1 MREAHPQRIDHD
13 VSYEVHTLHADA
25 LATEVVGGGTFG
37 RVEHVADLVGE
48 QAIDLL
54 GHRPIEAP
62 QARLDM
68 YYRDALLDGHQA
80 ARQRGIDVSDHDYAT
95 RRRDVDHGLEAA
107 HDLRGLL
114 RVGAGADVE
123 HDVRCAQ
130 LEVGKQ
136 QILHFRV
143 VMLPGMH

>member
-1 MREAHPQRIDHD
+1 M
-13 VSYEVHTLHADA
+13 HTLHADA

-62 QARLDM
+62 EARLDM
-68 YYRDALLDGHQA
+68 DDRDPLLDRHQT
-80 ARQRGIDVSDHDYAT
+80 ARQRGIDVSDHDYAA
-95 RRRDVDHGLEAA
+95 RRRSVDHGLEAA

-114 RVGAGADVE
+114 RMRPGAHVE
-123 HDVRCAQ
+123 IDVRCAQ
-130 LEVGKQ
+130 LQVGE
-136 QILHFRV
+136 
-143 VMLPGMH
+143 